1 MSWNRLRIT
10 SAVICV
16 CGHCVMF
23 PVASE
28 WDGTQLVQMVSVV
41 STVMN
46 ILHSVKYQI
55 NCIHVTAIFSHK
67 SHNDVLVNDGLVIL

>member
-1 MSWNRLRIT
+1 M
-10 SAVICV
+10 
-16 CGHCVMF
+16 
-23 PVASE
+23 
-28 WDGTQLVQMVSVV
+28 VQMLSVV
-41 STVMN
+41 STVIN